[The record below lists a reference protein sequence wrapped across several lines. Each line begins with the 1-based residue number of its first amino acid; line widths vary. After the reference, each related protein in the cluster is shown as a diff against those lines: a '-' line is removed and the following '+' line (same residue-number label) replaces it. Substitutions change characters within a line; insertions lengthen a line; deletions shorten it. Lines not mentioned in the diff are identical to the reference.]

1 MCLQVYIAFSP
12 RGKEQISA
20 RSDLEVSD
28 TPTLTARVDLHAA
41 FGVPAAGM
49 HCPLQVDAVENSNLR
64 LGHNSGGRWQSRW
77 KFLLGFGGQTDLS
90 AYDPLLCLAVATTR
104 VMPLSSRERDF
115 LGTSNFRLYQTYLRI
130 QVMRRVVPHRSTS
143 PSGTTRLDFDA
154 KSQIAKTAKSK
165 EPTPLV
171 ISNM

>member
-12 RGKEQISA
+12 PGKEQISA

-49 HCPLQVDAVENSNLR
+49 HCPLRSMPLKTRICDSATIQEAAGSLDGNFFWGSADKPIFLR
-64 LGHNSGGRWQSRW
+64 TTLSYALPW
-77 KFLLGFGGQTDLS
+77 LL
-90 AYDPLLCLAVATTR
+90 PVW
-104 VMPLSSRERDF
+104 MPLSSRERDF

-130 QVMRRVVPHRSTS
+130 QVMRRVVPHRN
-143 PSGTTRLDFDA
+143 
-154 KSQIAKTAKSK
+154 
-165 EPTPLV
+165 TPQA
-171 ISNM
+171 IT